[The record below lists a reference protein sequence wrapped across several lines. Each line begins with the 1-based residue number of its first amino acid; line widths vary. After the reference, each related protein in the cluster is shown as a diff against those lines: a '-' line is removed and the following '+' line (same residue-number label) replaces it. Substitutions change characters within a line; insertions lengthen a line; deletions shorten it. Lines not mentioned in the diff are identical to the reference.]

1 VADSL
6 DFEHVLSICLDRLQ
20 DGDTL
25 EACLASYPA
34 HARRLVPLLRVAA
47 MLETPDNQPM
57 PAEGFRAAETRFL
70 AHATQLRAR
79 QQQIST
85 ARRGGV
91 FSTLLGSTRRL
102 IAASVVSVLL
112 LCGVLSAGTVSAASA
127 SLPGSRLYPVK
138 RATEALVSSVALTPQ
153 LQTRVHLA
161 WAERRLHEAEALMSR
176 GGVADESV
184 LGDLEEETEQALAA
198 AEQTD
203 PDQLSAVVTH
213 TKQQQAVLS
222 QLLDNAPPA
231 ARPGLERALAAS
243 AQGQARAQSALERAK
258 PGRPAASPGPPITP
272 PGRADNESP
281 DTGQG
286 QGAEPASGEDT
297 GRGQGQGQ
305 GQDEAGSP
313 NQGQGHG
320 YGQDKDEQSSPDN
333 GKGQEKNPDPGK
345 GSGQGHGLDQSHGQ
359 NQGLEHGQGQSDGKR
374 DKEDNP
380 GLGQDKK

>member
-6 DFEHVLSICLDRLQ
+6 DFEHVLSVCLDRLQ

-25 EACLASYPA
+25 EACLASYPS
-34 HARRLVPLLRVAA
+34 HAGRLAPLLRVAA
-47 MLETPDNQPM
+47 ILQTPDGHSM
-57 PAEGFRAAETRFL
+57 PAESFRSGEARFL
-70 AHATQLRAR
+70 THAARLRAR
-79 QQQIST
+79 RQQTSPPRQ
-85 ARRGGV
+85 GGIL
-91 FSTLLGSTRRL
+91 SNLLGSTRRL
-102 IAASVVSVLL
+102 VVASMVSVLL

-138 RATEALVSSVALTPQ
+138 RAAETLMSSVAFTPR

-161 WAERRLHEAEALMSR
+161 WAERRLHEAEALMAR
-176 GGVADESV
+176 DGVADESV

-203 PDQLSAVVTH
+203 PDQLTAVLAH
-213 TKQQQAVLS
+213 TEQQQAVLS
-222 QLLDNAPPA
+222 RLLDKAPPA

-243 AQGQARAQSALERAK
+243 AQGQARAQSALERV
-258 PGRPAASPGPPITP
+258 RPGPPITP

-286 QGAEPASGEDT
+286 QGAEPASGKDT

-305 GQDEAGSP
+305 DQDEAGSP

-345 GSGQGHGLDQSHGQ
+345 GSGQGHGLDQSSGQ
-359 NQGLEHGQGQSDGKR
+359 TQGLEHGQGNSDGKPA
-374 DKEDNP
+374 KEDNP
-380 GLGQDKK
+380 GPGQDKK